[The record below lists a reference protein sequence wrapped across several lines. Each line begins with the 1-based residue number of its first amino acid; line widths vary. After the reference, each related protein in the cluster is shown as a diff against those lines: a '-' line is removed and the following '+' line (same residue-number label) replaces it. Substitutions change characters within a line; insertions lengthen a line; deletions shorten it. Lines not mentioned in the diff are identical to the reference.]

1 MARGSKGGR
10 KVRRNVTRAHV
21 YIHATV
27 NNTIVTVTDPN
38 GDTLTWASGGT
49 IGYKGSKK
57 STPYAAR
64 LAAEQAARKAM
75 DMGVREI
82 DVFINGPGPGREAAL
97 RALHAMGL
105 KIRSITDVT
114 PIPHNGCKP
123 PSKRRV

>member
-1 MARGSKGGR
+1 MARSSRGGR
-10 KVRRNVTRAHV
+10 KSRRNITRAHV
-21 YIHATV
+21 YIHATF

-38 GDTLTWASGGT
+38 GDTLAWASGGT

-82 DVFINGPGPGREAAL
+82 DIFINGPGPGREAAL
-97 RALHAMGL
+97 RALHGMGL

-114 PIPHNGCKP
+114 PVPHNGCKP